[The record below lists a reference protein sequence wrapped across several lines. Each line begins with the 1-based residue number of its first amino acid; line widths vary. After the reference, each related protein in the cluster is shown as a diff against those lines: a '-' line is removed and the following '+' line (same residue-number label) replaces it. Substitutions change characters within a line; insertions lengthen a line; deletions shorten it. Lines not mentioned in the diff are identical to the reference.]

1 MKDFELLDC
10 TIRDGSYVINFQYT
24 KKDVAHLVKGLAE
37 AGVPKIEV
45 GHGVGF
51 DAHRSQYNPARH
63 SEEDYITTASLFK
76 NKSKVWAKK
85 EYNENKVNLEFYTY
99 GKGNIQFVISQE
111 NAKELIK
118 TINGILERHE
128 KLTKIYNKLVKNDRT

>member
-1 MKDFELLDC
+1 MTYE
-10 TIRDGSYVINFQYT
+10 
-24 KKDVAHLVKGLAE
+24 
-37 AGVPKIEV
+37 
-45 GHGVGF
+45 
-51 DAHRSQYNPARH
+51 
-63 SEEDYITTASLFK
+63 FK